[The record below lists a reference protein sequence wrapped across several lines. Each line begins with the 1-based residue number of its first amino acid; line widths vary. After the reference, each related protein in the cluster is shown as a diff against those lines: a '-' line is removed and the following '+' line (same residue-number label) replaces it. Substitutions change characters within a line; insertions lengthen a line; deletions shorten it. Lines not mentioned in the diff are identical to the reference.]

1 MQRYAAI
8 KDSHSEQRLY
18 RSRLFLSLTMVV
30 IFFCVLAY
38 RYADLQIF
46 QYDSF
51 VTQSERNRVHVQPV
65 APKRSLPAASGHCR
79 RRLWAVCSDVA
90 LLVALEALHVLEPL
104 LARLRRL
111 DGLP

>member
-18 RSRLFLSLTMVV
+18 RSRIIFSLIIVV
-30 IFFCVLAY
+30 FFFGVLAY
-38 RYADLQIF
+38 RYANLQIF

-65 APKRSLPAASGHCR
+65 APTRGLIFDTNG
-79 RRLWAVCSDVA
+79 V
-90 LLVALEALHVLEPL
+90 L
-104 LARLRRL
+104 LADNQPSYSLVL
-111 DGLP
+111 VKTQEDPTPQLLTKKA